1 MPEIQRGVIAAALR
15 RRKGVVGALMAAT
28 VVASLC
34 TVAGPLIFAHGV
46 KLVSEGGISPW
57 TLVGCFSLFA
67 ATMAAVR
74 LLGDVRSVLMNAIEQ
89 EVRLQT
95 NKDTLGALLRARGS
109 IFVANN
115 PAKISEVVQNLHHSN
130 TIYVQLFLM
139 VLLAGAIDL
148 ILSFLAIAGYVS
160 WIVAL
165 FVVLYGTASVWL
177 TLRAND
183 ATMPYQR
190 RARGKSNEGANLLGN
205 VVSNVVS
212 IKIFR
217 GQSWVLTL
225 YDRYARA
232 ARAEWNQYYWVR
244 LRFGAVQGG
253 LVFVQYASI
262 FAMLVL
268 TLKSPDLLSQI
279 VLVSMIL
286 MQLNRPF
293 EMIANAIREVA
304 MAHVLAETLQ
314 TELDQHPAPPIR
326 GTGQALPEGRQ
337 LDVKL
342 SHVSFRYAPEDRP
355 VLSNVSA
362 EFEPGR
368 LNFIVG
374 PSGAGKSSLLQILL
388 GINDAYDGAARVGG
402 LELSEVSSDSYLAAV
417 AYVPQEPM
425 LMNLSLRD
433 NVAFGRDF
441 SDAEVVAALE
451 AAQLGDKLASLP
463 NGLDFVIG
471 ERGQRLSGG
480 ERQRLA
486 IARALIAKPRLLI
499 LDEASSALDEAT
511 EQSIF
516 ANLRTIAQST
526 TVIAVTHRLGIIKD
540 GDEVLNLSRKEAAQ
554 GELLPA

>member
-1 MPEIQRGVIAAALR
+1 MPELQRGVIAAALR
-15 RRKGVVGALMAAT
+15 RRKGIVATFLAAT
-28 VVASLC
+28 IVASMC
-34 TVAGPLIFAHGV
+34 TVAGPLIFAYGV
-46 KLVSEGGISPW
+46 KLVSESSVSAW

-67 ATMAAVR
+67 AMMAAGR
-74 LLGDVRSVLMNAIEQ
+74 FLGDVRSVLMNTIEQ

-130 TIYVQLFLM
+130 TIYIQLFLM
-139 VLLAGAIDL
+139 VLLAGAADL
-148 ILSFLAIAGYVS
+148 VLSFVAIAGYVS
-160 WIVAL
+160 WVVAL
-165 FVVLYGTASVWL
+165 FVVIYGIASVWL

-205 VVSNVVS
+205 VVANVVS

-217 GQSWVLTL
+217 GQGWVLEL
-225 YDRYARA
+225 YDRFARA
-232 ARAEWNQYYWVR
+232 ARAEWSQYYRVR
-244 LRFGAVQGG
+244 LRYGAVQGG

-268 TLKSPDLLSQI
+268 TLKSPDLLNQI

-314 TELDQHPAPPIR
+314 SELDQHPASQTR
-326 GTGQALPEGRQ
+326 GGGLALPAARALAVE
-337 LDVKL
+337 L
-342 SHVSFRYAPEDRP
+342 SHVSFAYSPEDRP

-362 EFEPGR
+362 RFEPGR

-388 GINDAYDGAARVGG
+388 GINDTYTGAAKVAGLDMGEVNSDAYLSAVG
-402 LELSEVSSDSYLAAV
+402 
-417 AYVPQEPM
+417 YVPQEPM

-433 NVAFGRDF
+433 NVLFGRDF
-441 SDAEVVAALE
+441 SDADVVAALE
-451 AAQLGDKLASLP
+451 AVQLGEKLASLAD
-463 NGLDFVIG
+463 GLDFVIG

-486 IARALIAKPRLLI
+486 IARALIAKPQILI

-511 EQSIF
+511 ERSIF
-516 ANLRTIAQST
+516 ANLRMIGQDT
-526 TVIAVTHRLGIIKD
+526 TVIAVTHRLGVIRD
-540 GDEVLNLSRKEAAQ
+540 DDQVLSLSKQEASLGA
-554 GELLPA
+554 LLPA